1 MTYSNALRLG
11 AVCLAFSYQSAWAEA
26 PPQVNQVELN
36 RLLAEDRLTAFE
48 HAFEAGDEI
57 TEATY
62 TLKDGAGAAVAAG
75 QSFTRLP
82 RADLTGTGEWAMHFP
97 TREGGPQAQS
107 CIACHAAPLAN
118 GAGPMAVNVAVDP
131 LHTGDPSQFLERN
144 TLHLFGLGAVQ
155 RVAEEMTMDLH
166 AIALLAADQACAD
179 QAPVT
184 LDLTTKGVGFGNI
197 SAQPEGGGDA
207 CTAKLDRSQIKGV
220 DPDLVV
226 RMFGWKGNHSTL
238 RAFARNAAHNEMGLQ
253 AVELVGQKDGDYDGV
268 TEELSIGDLT
278 AVTIYMAALER
289 PTSLLELADLGLH
302 DLTKDERARIERGQE
317 RLAQAQCTACH
328 VPSLPIESARFSE
341 PSAVPGFAEDSLPD
355 GSDAMAQG
363 LYAQMPLWFDLTS
376 DQPNNRIDQADGTV
390 VQLGSFP
397 KRGATGATLTWYS
410 DFRRHDMGPGLADPV
425 DAFGFGASVW
435 PTRSLAGV
443 GSTGPWLH
451 NGHATTLRDAIT
463 AHGGDAMVSKQ
474 AFLAMESPE
483 QEELIAFLE
492 NLVIVN
498 LDPEEEGH

>member
-1 MTYSNALRLG
+1 MKNSNALRLG
-11 AVCLAFSYQSAWAEA
+11 AVCLAFSHNLAWAEA
-26 PPQVNQVELN
+26 PPRVDQTELN
-36 RLLAEDRLTAFE
+36 RLLSRDRLAAFE

-62 TLKDGAGAAVAAG
+62 TLKDGAGAAVAPG

-82 RADLTGTGEWAMHFP
+82 RADLTGAGEWAMHFP

-131 LHTGDPSQFLERN
+131 LHTGDPSRFLERN

-155 RVAEEMTMDLH
+155 RVAEEMTMDLRR
-166 AIALLAADQACAD
+166 ISVQAAGQACAE
-179 QAPVT
+179 QALVT
-184 LDLTTKGVGFGNI
+184 LELKTKGVGFGRI
-197 SAQPEGGGDA
+197 TALPEGTGDT
-207 CTAKLDRSQIKGV
+207 CTAILDRSEVQGV

-226 RMFGWKGNHSTL
+226 RMFGWKGTHATL
-238 RAFARNAAHNEMGLQ
+238 RAFARSAAHNEMGLQ
-253 AVELVGQKDGDYDGV
+253 AVELVGEKDGDFDGV
-268 TEELSIGDLT
+268 TGELSIGDLT

-302 DLTKDERARIERGQE
+302 DLTKDERTRIERGQE
-317 RLAQAQCTACH
+317 RMVQAQCTSCH
-328 VPSLPIESARFSE
+328 IPSLPIETARFSE
-341 PSAVPGFAEDSLPD
+341 PSAVPGFAEDTLPD

-363 LYAQMPLWFDLTS
+363 LYAQAPLWFDLTA
-376 DQPNNRIDQADGTV
+376 DQPNNRIAQSDGTV

-397 KRGATGATLTWYS
+397 KRGKTGAELSWYS
-410 DFRRHDMGPGLADPV
+410 DFRRHDMGPDLADPV

-451 NGHATTLRDAIT
+451 NGHATTLRDAIV
-463 AHGGDAMVSKQ
+463 AHGGEAMASKQ
-474 AFLAMESPE
+474 AFLAMDAPE

-498 LDPEEEGH
+498 LDPDE

>member
-1 MTYSNALRLG
+1 MTYLNTLRLG
-11 AVCLAFSYQSAWAEA
+11 AVCFAFFNSTVWAEA
-26 PPQVNQVELN
+26 PPQVDQAALNQ
-36 RLLAEDRLTAFE
+36 LLAKDRLAAFE
-48 HAFEAGDEI
+48 QAFEVGDEI

-62 TLKDGAGAAVAAG
+62 TLEDGAGAAVAPG

-82 RADLTGTGEWAMHFP
+82 RADRTGAGEWAMHFP

-131 LHTGDPSQFLERN
+131 LHTGDPAQFLERN

-166 AIALLAADQACAD
+166 AIALQAADRACSD
-179 QAPVT
+179 QSAVT
-184 LDLTTKGVGFGNI
+184 LDLETKGVSFGKI
-197 SAQPEGGGDA
+197 TAQPDDA
-207 CTAKLDRSQIKGV
+207 GAECTATLDRSAVEGV

-226 RMFGWKGNHSTL
+226 RMFGWKGNHATL

-253 AVELVGQKDGDYDGV
+253 AVELVGEKDGDYDGV
-268 TEELSIGDLT
+268 TGELSVGDVT

-302 DLTKDERARIERGQE
+302 ELTQKERARIERGQT
-317 RLAQAQCTACH
+317 RLVQAKCTSCH
-328 VPSLPIESARFSE
+328 VPSLPIENARFSE
-341 PSAVPGFAEDSLPD
+341 PSAVPGFAEDTLPD

-363 LYAQMPLWFDLTS
+363 LYAQAPVWFDLTG
-376 DQPNNRIDQADGTV
+376 DQPNNRIEQADGSIL
-390 VQLGSFP
+390 QLGSFP
-397 KRGATGATLTWYS
+397 KRGDNGAELTWYS

-451 NGHATTLRDAIT
+451 NGHATTLRDAIL
-463 AHGGDAMVSKQ
+463 AHGGEAMASKQ
-474 AFLAMESPE
+474 AFLAMEEPA
-483 QEELIAFLE
+483 QGELIAFLE

-498 LDPEEEGH
+498 LDPEEEEH